1 MTSVGAIQYLD
12 ECLGQLQDAARAL
25 KCRTS
30 EVPARIEALQHDK
43 AEADKKLRAALTGG
57 SSNKISDAVASAVD
71 AGGYQLVVAR
81 LDGVDGKEIRG
92 AWDSVRDKL
101 GAACACVL
109 ASTTAEGKV
118 ALLAA
123 DTDAA
128 VAAGFKAGDVIR
140 NIAAL
145 VGGRGGGKPT
155 MAQAGGS
162 NAGGI
167 DAALAAAR
175 EQLGI

>member
-12 ECLGQLQDAARAL
+12 ECLGQLQESARAL
-25 KCRTS
+25 KCRPS
-30 EVPARIEALQHDK
+30 EVPARIAALQHEK
-43 AEADKKLRAALTGG
+43 GEADKKLRAALTGG
-57 SSNKISDAVASAVD
+57 SSNKVADAVAAAVD
-71 AGGYQLVVAR
+71 KGAYKLVVAR
-81 LDGVDGKEIRG
+81 LDGIDGKEIRG
-92 AWDSVRDKL
+92 AWDTVRDRL

-109 ASTTAEGKV
+109 ASATPEGKV

-123 DTDAA
+123 GTDAA

-140 NIAAL
+140 NVASL

-162 NAGGI
+162 DVNGI
-167 DAALAAAR
+167 DEALSAAR
-175 EQLGI
+175 EMLEA